1 MHDFEDRPRRR
12 GVLCAAVGA
21 AAITLASGL
30 YVTLPQETKETI
42 SHNVQS
48 VAENV
53 QHSTAVEALGEIC
66 SGLIEIPVNL
76 WEQLGGYH
84 DTVTTGSQ
92 ALVNTTPALAP
103 VQIATE

>member
-1 MHDFEDRPRRR
+1 MRDFEDRPHRR
-12 GVLCAAVGA
+12 GVLCAAMSA

-30 YVTLPQETKETI
+30 HVALPQETKETI

-66 SGLIEIPVNL
+66 SGLVEIPVNI
-76 WEQLGGYH
+76 WEQWTGYH
-84 DTVTTGSQ
+84 DTATT
-92 ALVNTTPALAP
+92 
-103 VQIATE
+103 